1 MTLVAGNHC
10 PVELGEQSS
19 LDARIVDLKELIRAS
34 KNYDVEF
41 VKGFIGNNYREEYVY
56 VQQNNKWF

>member
-1 MTLVAGNHC
+1 M
-10 PVELGEQSS
+10 ELGEQSS
-19 LDARIVDLKELIRAS
+19 PDARIVDLKELIRAS

-41 VKGFIGNNYREEYVY
+41 VKGFVGNNYREEYVY

>member
-1 MTLVAGNHC
+1 MAGNHC

-19 LDARIVDLKELIRAS
+19 PDARIVDLKELIRAS
-34 KNYDVEF
+34 KKHDVEF